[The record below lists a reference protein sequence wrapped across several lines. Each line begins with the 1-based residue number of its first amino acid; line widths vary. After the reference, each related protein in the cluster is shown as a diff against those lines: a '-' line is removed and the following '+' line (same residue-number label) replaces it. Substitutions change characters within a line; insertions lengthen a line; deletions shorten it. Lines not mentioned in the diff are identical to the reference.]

1 MTQELA
7 INNTVVALPQNE
19 HKIYFLA
26 TVQHE
31 IHPKNGCDI
40 GLLFVIWLQH

>member
-7 INNTVVALPQNE
+7 TKDTVVALPQNE

-31 IHPKNGCDI
+31 IHPKNSCDI
-40 GLLFVIWLQH
+40 SLLLVIWLQY